1 MSSQIYKPY
10 FGKNIKPNWIQ
21 KLNFFCWHQL
31 HFYGDGLFPRTHSS
45 SKQVLWLY
53 CGALQYLSSPKI
65 EFHIRLWCR
74 FFAKRRGQKTYRIP
88 LGNVSYSIDFHMSE
102 WGGNHSIMLIL
113 VCIIPGREKNLWEPF
128 VICLLNSTANSAHF
142 YPSWAEMAVLI
153 KGQLISKCPFVIIVW
168 TKIPT
173 KKFDNFCPRI

>member
-1 MSSQIYKPY
+1 MGKKRKERISKAKWGHGWLFISLVSSQIYKPY

-102 WGGNHSIMLIL
+102 CRGIHSMMLIS
-113 VCIIPGREKNLWEPF
+113 VCIIPGWEKK
-128 VICLLNSTANSAHF
+128 VGAICDL
-142 YPSWAEMAVLI
+142 PS
-153 KGQLISKCPFVIIVW
+153 K
-168 TKIPT
+168 
-173 KKFDNFCPRI
+173 

>member
-1 MSSQIYKPY
+1 MNSKIE
-10 FGKNIKPNWIQ
+10 
-21 KLNFFCWHQL
+21 FFCWHQL